1 MEVSQAPATAP
12 ELPAPARLWNRNFF
26 LLWQGQTVSQLGNQ
40 AFMIAIAFWLKEATN
55 SATLI
60 GLLMTVSTLPG
71 VLLAPFGGTYADR
84 HSRVRI
90 LIVCDVVAGLAVL
103 AQGLAMRQSW
113 LSMHGLIV
121 LLFFVAIFDGA
132 LRAFFMPAIN
142 SAIPDLVPPERLAAA
157 NSLNQFSV
165 QTAVFAGQAV
175 GGVFFR
181 LLGAPLLLIADGL
194 TFLFAAAS
202 STFIADPFQP
212 PPAPADAGSPFRG
225 FLHETAEGLR
235 WVWQRAGM
243 RDFVLVASLLN
254 FFITPILVLFP
265 FYVQDTLKAGAQW
278 YGFLLAATS
287 IGAVAGFLLAGVV
300 HLRGPVRGWTLVAL
314 LVAGPVLL
322 GGIGFVHIPLLAVA
336 FSFLSGMAF
345 GMVNIYLLTLLQ
357 AATPPELRG
366 RVLGLLGTLGGGL
379 MPIGLALGGWL
390 GDLTHHDIP
399 LLFGGSAAL
408 SALVTL
414 ALATRKE
421 CRAFLAQD
429 S

>member
-1 MEVSQAPATAP
+1 MEESQVAAIPP
-12 ELPAPARLWNRNFF
+12 ERPAPARLWNRSFF

-40 AFMIAIAFWLKEATN
+40 AFMIAITFWLKEATN

-84 HSRVRI
+84 HSRIRI
-90 LIVCDVVAGLAVL
+90 LIVCDVVAGVLVL
-103 AQGLAMRQSW
+103 AQGLAMRQAW
-113 LSMHGLIV
+113 LSVHGLIV

-142 SAIPDLVPPERLAAA
+142 SAIPDLVPAERLAAA
-157 NSLNQFSV
+157 NSLNQFSI
-165 QTAVFAGQAV
+165 QTAVFAGQAI
-175 GGVFFR
+175 GGILFR
-181 LLGAPLLLIADGL
+181 LLGAPLLLIADGI
-194 TFLFAAAS
+194 TFLFAAGSA
-202 STFIADPFQP
+202 TFITDPFQA
-212 PPAPADAGSPFRG
+212 PPAVASGAPFRA

-235 WVWQRAGM
+235 WVWQREGM

-287 IGAVAGFLLAGVV
+287 VGAVAGFLLAGVV
-300 HLRGPVRGWTLVAL
+300 HLRGAVRGWTLVAL
-314 LVAGPVLL
+314 LVLGPVFL
-322 GGIGFVHIPLLAVA
+322 GAIGFVHVPWLAVV

-345 GMVNIYLLTLLQ
+345 GMINIYLLTLLQ

-390 GDLTHHDIP
+390 GDLTHHNIP

>member
-1 MEVSQAPATAP
+1 RSVENM
-12 ELPAPARLWNRNFF
+12 PAPARLWNRNFF

-84 HSRVRI
+84 HSRIRI
-90 LIVCDVVAGLAVL
+90 LIACDVLAGLAVL
-103 AQGLAMRQSW
+103 AQGLAMHQSW
-113 LSMHGLIV
+113 LSVHGLIV

-142 SAIPDLVPPERLAAA
+142 SAIPDLVPGERLAAA
-157 NSLNQFSV
+157 NSLNQFSI

-175 GGVFFR
+175 GGVLFR
-181 LLGAPLLLIADGL
+181 LLGAPLLLIADGI
-194 TFLFAAAS
+194 TFLFAAGSA
-202 STFIADPFQP
+202 TFIADPFQK
-212 PPAPADAGSPFRG
+212 PPAETSSGSPFRA

-254 FFITPILVLFP
+254 FFVTPILVLFP
-265 FYVQDTLKAGAQW
+265 FYVQDVLKAGAEW

-287 IGAVAGFLLAGVV
+287 VGAVAGFLLAGVV
-300 HLRGPVRGWTLVAL
+300 HLRGAVRGWTLVAL
-314 LVAGPVLL
+314 LVLGPVLL
-322 GGIGFVHIPLLAVA
+322 GAIGFIHIPLLAVA
-336 FSFLSGMAF
+336 CSFLSGMAF

-429 S
+429 A

>member
-1 MEVSQAPATAP
+1 MEESQVAARPP
-12 ELPAPARLWNRNFF
+12 ERPAPARLWNRSFF

-40 AFMIAIAFWLKEATN
+40 AFMIAITFWLKETTN

-84 HSRVRI
+84 HSRIRI
-90 LIVCDVVAGLAVL
+90 LIACDLVAGVLVL
-103 AQGLAMRQSW
+103 AQGLAMKQAW
-113 LSMHGLIV
+113 LSVHGLIV

-157 NSLNQFSV
+157 NSLNQFSI
-165 QTAVFAGQAV
+165 QTAVFAGQAI
-175 GGVFFR
+175 GGVLFR
-181 LLGAPLLLIADGL
+181 LLGAPLLLIADGI
-194 TFLFAAAS
+194 TFLFAAGSA
-202 STFIADPFQP
+202 TFIADPFQK
-212 PPAPADAGSPFRG
+212 PPAEASGAPFRA

-235 WVWQRAGM
+235 WVWRREGM

-287 IGAVAGFLLAGVV
+287 VGAVAGFLLAGVV
-300 HLRGPVRGWTLVAL
+300 HLRGAVRGWTLVAL
-314 LVAGPVLL
+314 LVLGPVFL
-322 GGIGFVHIPLLAVA
+322 GAIGFVHVPWLAVV

-345 GMVNIYLLTLLQ
+345 GMINIYLLTLLQ

-390 GDLTHHDIP
+390 GDLTHHNIP